1 MSWPV
6 SLRCIVRYK
15 PFDSSMSRI
24 LARRFT
30 AFTRQPTIFF
40 FNAGG
45 LGETFLGQLLQ
56 KSFRVLPE
64 IAPTSSRRIVS
75 TSGSSGIA
83 LHISLN
89 SGRILLWQGNEIV

>member
-1 MSWPV
+1 MSWPF
-6 SLRCIVRYK
+6 SLRWIVRYK

-24 LARRFT
+24 LARRLT

-64 IAPTSSRRIVS
+64 TALTSSRRIVS
-75 TSGSSGIA
+75 TSGSSGIV
-83 LHISLN
+83 LE
-89 SGRILLWQGNEIV
+89 LLSPLVGERLGERGM